1 MVVNLFLYNKND
13 IKNHLLEVGKSL
25 DLYTS
30 KYDNFIF
37 LGDFN
42 VEMNDEYMIEFC
54 SNYGLTSLIKEPTC
68 FKNPENPSCID
79 LILTNQHK
87 SFQNSCTYET
97 QLSDFH
103 LMTVS
108 VMKTSIEKLMPKV
121 IKYRDY
127 KFFNNE
133 IFRENLIKKLA
144 NKHNDS
150 LFEFVSIAYQT
161 LNELAPSKQR
171 FVRGNQS
178 PFINKEYSKAIMTRS
193 RLRNKFWKLNT
204 PENRQAYSKQRN
216 YCVSLLRKT
225 KRNYYNNLDTKSI
238 VDNKCFWK
246 SIKPLLSDKLMKRE
260 KINLEE
266 NDDIIS
272 NEKEVSEILNNFF
285 STIVT
290 KLDIPSYDYDKSLDS
305 MNDPVLRA
313 VSKYQ
318 NHPSIKVIKENCK
331 QKNSFSFIRIERD
344 EVLKEIRRLDST
356 KACQDTDIPTK
367 IIKDNAELFTDFL
380 HPSINECLESALF
393 PTFLKNAN
401 ITPIHKKGS
410 KHCKGNYRPVSILS
424 NVSKIFERPIFYQMS
439 IFFEKIFSNF
449 QCGFR
454 KGYST
459 QHCLLAMLEKWK
471 MAVDKKKSFGVLL
484 TDLSKAFDCLSHE
497 LLIAK
502 LEAYGF
508 SISALKLIFSYLSKR
523 KQRTKVNDTY
533 SSWEEI
539 LFGVPQGSILGP
551 LLFNIF
557 ICDMF
562 YTITGI
568 DFASFADD
576 NSPHVS
582 GQNINE
588 VIELLEEV
596 SQNLSH
602 WFQNNQMKANLD
614 KYHLLL
620 STNETKHLSIGNIR
634 IQNSKCEKL
643 LGVKF
648 DYDLKFKSHIEG
660 ICKRASG
667 KLNALS
673 RAMPYMDFSKKILVN
688 AFFLSQFNYCPLI
701 WMNHSRTLKNKIN
714 RLHERC
720 LRLIYFDK
728 KSSFEELLEYD
739 RTMSI
744 HHLNIQALAIQM
756 YKISTDKCVP
766 IVKDI
771 FIHREQDRYNLRLK
785 NKFVLPLVNPVT
797 CGTESI
803 SFLGPKIWEMV
814 PEYIKNK
821 NTVKAF
827 KTDIKKWKPEN
838 CPCRNC
844 KTYVAGVGFL

>member
-1 MVVNLFLYNKND
+1 M
-13 IKNHLLEVGKSL
+13 S
-25 DLYTS
+25 
-30 KYDNFIF
+30 
-37 LGDFN
+37 
-42 VEMNDEYMIEFC
+42 DEYMIEFC

-108 VMKTSIEKLMPKV
+108 VMKTSIEKLMPKIV
-121 IKYRDY
+121 KYRDY
-127 KFFNNE
+127 KLYNNE
-133 IFRENLIKKLA
+133 IFRDKLVNKLA
-144 NKHNDS
+144 KEYNCSFFTFID
-150 LFEFVSIAYQT
+150 IAYQA

-178 PFINKEYSKAIMTRS
+178 PFINKECSKAIMTRS
-193 RLRNKFWKLNT
+193 RLRNKFWKYNT
-204 PENRQAYSKQRN
+204 PENRKAYSKQRN

-225 KRNYYNNLDTKSI
+225 KRNYYNNLNTKSV

-246 SIKPLLSDKLMKRE
+246 SIKPLLSDKLVKSE

-272 NEKEVSEILNNFF
+272 NENEVSEILNNFF
-285 STIVT
+285 STIIT
-290 KLDIPSYDYDKSLDS
+290 KLDIPSYNYDKTLDS
-305 MNDPVLRA
+305 IIDPVLRA
-313 VSKYQ
+313 ISKYQ
-318 NHPSIKVIKENCK
+318 NHPSIKAIKENCREK
-331 QKNSFSFIRIERD
+331 FSFSFTRIERD
-344 EVLKEIRRLDST
+344 EVLKEIRRLDSA
-356 KACQDTDIPTK
+356 KACQDTDVPSK
-367 IIKDNAELFTDFL
+367 VIKDNAELFTDFL
-380 HPSINECLESALF
+380 HPCINECFESSLF
-393 PTFLKNAN
+393 PAFLKNAN

-410 KHCKGNYRPVSILS
+410 KNFKGNYRPISILP
-424 NVSKIFERPIFYQMS
+424 NVSKIFERPIFNQMGT
-439 IFFEKIFSNF
+439 FFEKIFSNY

-471 MAVDKKKSFGVLL
+471 MAVDKNKSFGVLL

-508 SISALKLIFSYLSKR
+508 SMSALRLILSYLSER

-533 SSWEEI
+533 SSWKEI

-562 YTITGI
+562 YIISGI

-582 GQNINE
+582 GENINE
-588 VIELLEEV
+588 VIKLLEEV

-602 WFQNNQMKANLD
+602 WFQNNQMKANPD

-620 STNETKHLSIGNIR
+620 STNEAKDLSIGNIT
-634 IQNSKCEKL
+634 ICNSKCEKL

-673 RAMPYMDFSKKILVN
+673 RATPYMDFSKKKLLVN

-720 LRLIYFDK
+720 LRLIYCDK
-728 KSSFEELLEYD
+728 ISSFEELLEQD
-739 RTMSI
+739 GTMSI
-744 HHLNIQALAIQM
+744 HHLNIQALATQM
-756 YKISTDKCVP
+756 YKVSTDKCVP

-771 FIHREQDRYNLRLK
+771 FNYREQDRYNLRQ
-785 NKFVLPLVNPVT
+785 NSEFVLPLVHSVT

-814 PEYIKNK
+814 PVYIKNK
-821 NTVKAF
+821 ATINAF
-827 KTDIKKWKPEN
+827 KIAIKKWKPEN

-844 KTYVAGVGFL
+844 KTYVSGVGFL